1 MRDLY
6 SEDSVR
12 EWAFEEAERMFS
24 HMNESRSK
32 EKLIYKFAMQLIE
45 DAQGDIDIDRFDDG
59 V

>member
-1 MRDLY
+1 MY
-6 SEDSVR
+6 SEDSII
-12 EWAFEEAERMFS
+12 EWAFEEAETMFS
-24 HMNESRSK
+24 HMNEGPPK